1 MHKYIIGIYEGQLK
15 EQLKNRALL
24 ISRQAMRAEIEY
36 HTTCIHNIQ
45 NGVKEV
51 IEPVH
56 EEKPAHLETPKTET
70 EISISKQI
78 ETALALVQDKK
89 FTEAIE
95 AFQKIIDIDGIDL
108 PTLVEVRLNLAKLY
122 KEIGNYSSSSHYYE
136 LVETYY
142 KQHNELINLTYLYY
156 DMTDLFY
163 KMYKNERAVETIKK
177 VIYSVDTP
185 QSLMVSACILL
196 GNIYSDINNPDGA
209 YSYYKKLWSL

>member
-1 MHKYIIGIYEGQLK
+1 MK
-15 EQLKNRALL
+15 KN
-24 ISRQAMRAEIEY
+24 
-36 HTTCIHNIQ
+36 H
-45 NGVKEV
+45 
-51 IEPVH
+51 
-56 EEKPAHLETPKTET
+56 AHLETPKTET

-163 KMYKNERAVETIKK
+163 KMYKMNVQLKLLKR
-177 VIYSVDTP
+177 
-185 QSLMVSACILL
+185 LFILL
-196 GNIYSDINNPDGA
+196 IHLSH
-209 YSYYKKLWSL
+209 